1 MYLGFHDK
9 INSEEFRYVLENS
22 IADSVP
28 VDIDTYVMSVPSS
41 KHSLFLIPHGTVHG
55 SGKNNLVL
63 EISATTY
70 IYTFKMYDWLR
81 PDLDGQPRRLNIKR
95 AFDNLYFN
103 RKGDTVKEELISCPY
118 VKKQGSDWRLIHLP
132 THLQHFYD
140 IHRFDFKNYVE
151 STTDGSFHIMMLVE
165 GSSIILETAVGTRK
179 RFNYAETFVV
189 PAAAG
194 KYRLINESKGEVKVI
209 KAFMK

>member
-1 MYLGFHDK
+1 
-9 INSEEFRYVLENS
+9 VLENS

-28 VDIDTYVMSVPSS
+28 VDIDTYIMSVPSS

-103 RKGDTVKEELISCPY
+103 RKGNTVKEDLISCPY

-140 IHRFDFKNYVE
+140 IHRFDFKKYIE
-151 STTDGSFHIMMLVE
+151 ATTDGSFHIMMLVE
-165 GSSIILETAVGTRK
+165 GSSVILETAAGIRK

-189 PAAAG
+189 PASAS
-194 KYRLINESKGEVKVI
+194 KYRLINESKGEAKVI
-209 KAFMK
+209 KAFIK